1 MKEGIQK
8 PGVLYLIPTPLGEN
22 PPLEVL
28 PLTVKKII
36 EDQNHFIIENEK
48 AARRFI
54 KKIAPNKNQEQLIL
68 YPLNKFITQEETET
82 YLDQC
87 KAGIS
92 IGLFSDS
99 GCPGIAD
106 PGSVIVAKAH
116 RLGIQVKPIVGPSS
130 LILAMMS
137 SGMNGQNFAFNGYL
151 PIEQK
156 KRKQAIIKFEK
167 KAIKD
172 NQAQLFIETPYRSD
186 SLHKELLKVLLSNT
200 LLCVG
205 CDLSLQNEYIKTLT
219 ISQWKNERVN
229 LNKRPCIF
237 IIEGSF

>member
-1 MKEGIQK
+1 MKEGIKK
-8 PGVLYLIPTPLGEN
+8 PGILYLIPTPLGEN

-54 KKIAPNKNQEQLIL
+54 KKIAPNKNQDQLIM
-68 YPLNKFITQEETET
+68 YPLNKFITPEETES

-92 IGLFSDS
+92 MGLFSDA

-106 PGSVIVAKAH
+106 PGSEIIAKAH
-116 RLGIQVKPIVGPSS
+116 RLGIQVKPLVGPSS

-156 KRKQAIIKFEK
+156 KRRQTIIKFEK

-186 SLHKELLKVLLSNT
+186 SLLNELLKVLLSNT

-205 CDLSLQNEYIKTLT
+205 CDLSLKNEYIKTLT
-219 ISQWKNERVN
+219 ISQWKNEKAN

>member
-1 MKEGIQK
+1 MKDRIKK

-54 KKIAPNKNQEQLIL
+54 KKIAPNKNQDQLIL

-92 IGLFSDS
+92 MGLFSDA

-156 KRKQAIIKFEK
+156 KRRQAIIKFEK

-186 SLHKELLKVLLSNT
+186 SLLKELLKVLLSNT
-200 LLCVG
+200 LLCVS
-205 CDLSLQNEYIKTLT
+205 CDLTLQNEYIKTLT
-219 ISQWKNERVN
+219 ISQWKNEKAK

-237 IIEGSF
+237 IIEGPF

>member
-1 MKEGIQK
+1 MKYRIKK

-54 KKIAPNKNQEQLIL
+54 KKIAPNKNQDQLIL

-92 IGLFSDS
+92 MGLFSDA

-156 KRKQAIIKFEK
+156 KRRQAIIKFEK

-186 SLHKELLKVLLSNT
+186 SLLNELLKVLLSNT

-205 CDLSLQNEYIKTLT
+205 CDLSLKNEYIKTLT
-219 ISQWKNERVN
+219 ISQWKNEKAD

>member
-1 MKEGIQK
+1 MKDGIKK

-54 KKIAPNKNQEQLIL
+54 KKIAPNKNQDQLIL

-92 IGLFSDS
+92 MGLFSDA

-156 KRKQAIIKFEK
+156 KRRQAIIKFEK

-186 SLHKELLKVLLSNT
+186 SLLKELLKVLLSNT
-200 LLCVG
+200 LLCVS
-205 CDLSLQNEYIKTLT
+205 CDLTLQNEYIKTLT
-219 ISQWKNERVN
+219 ISQWKNEKAK

>member
-92 IGLFSDS
+92 IGLFSDA

-219 ISQWKNERVN
+219 ISQWKNEKVN

>member
-1 MKEGIQK
+1 MKDRIKK

-54 KKIAPNKNQEQLIL
+54 KKIAPNKNQDQLIL

-87 KAGIS
+87 EAGIS
-92 IGLFSDS
+92 MGLFSDA

-151 PIEQK
+151 PIEKK
-156 KRKQAIIKFEK
+156 KRRQAIIKFEK

-186 SLHKELLKVLLSNT
+186 SLLNELLKVLLSNT

-205 CDLSLQNEYIKTLT
+205 CDLSLKNEYIKTLT
-219 ISQWKNERVN
+219 ISQWKNEKAN

>member
-1 MKEGIQK
+1 MKESINK

-28 PLTVKKII
+28 PLTIKKII

-54 KKIAPNKNQEQLIL
+54 KKIAPNKNQDQLIL

-92 IGLFSDS
+92 MGLFSDA

-106 PGSVIVAKAH
+106 PGSIIVAKAH

-156 KRKQAIIKFEK
+156 KRRQAIIKFEK

-186 SLHKELLKVLLSNT
+186 SLLKELLKVLLSNT

-219 ISQWKNERVN
+219 ISQWRNEKTD

>member
-1 MKEGIQK
+1 MKDGIKK

-54 KKIAPNKNQEQLIL
+54 KKIAPNKNQDQLIL

-87 KAGIS
+87 EAGVS
-92 IGLFSDS
+92 MGLFSDA

-156 KRKQAIIKFEK
+156 KRRQAIIKFEK

-186 SLHKELLKVLLSNT
+186 SLLNELLKVLLSNT

-205 CDLSLQNEYIKTLT
+205 CDLSLKNEYIKTLT
-219 ISQWKNERVN
+219 ISQWKNEKAN

>member
-1 MKEGIQK
+1 MKESINK

-54 KKIAPNKNQEQLIL
+54 KKIAPNKNQDQLIL
-68 YPLNKFITQEETET
+68 YPLNKFIPQEETET

-92 IGLFSDS
+92 MGLFSDA

-106 PGSVIVAKAH
+106 PGSIIVAKAH

-156 KRKQAIIKFEK
+156 KRRQAIIKFEK

-186 SLHKELLKVLLSNT
+186 SLLKELLKVLLSNT

-219 ISQWKNERVN
+219 ISQWRNEKTD

>member
-1 MKEGIQK
+1 MKDGIKK
-8 PGVLYLIPTPLGEN
+8 PGLLYLIPTPLGEN

-54 KKIAPNKNQEQLIL
+54 KKIAPNKNQDQLIL

-87 KAGIS
+87 EAGVS
-92 IGLFSDS
+92 MGLFSDA

-156 KRKQAIIKFEK
+156 KRRQAIIKFEK

-186 SLHKELLKVLLSNT
+186 SLLNELLKVLLSNT

-205 CDLSLQNEYIKTLT
+205 CDLSLKNEYIKTLT
-219 ISQWKNERVN
+219 ISQWKNEKAN

>member
-1 MKEGIQK
+1 MKERINK

-48 AARRFI
+48 VARRFI
-54 KKIAPNKNQEQLIL
+54 KKIAPNKNQDQLIL
-68 YPLNKFITQEETET
+68 YPLNKFIPQEETET

-92 IGLFSDS
+92 MGLFSDA

-106 PGSVIVAKAH
+106 PGSIIVAKAH

-156 KRKQAIIKFEK
+156 KRRQAIIKFEK

-186 SLHKELLKVLLSNT
+186 SLLKELLKVLLLNT

-219 ISQWKNERVN
+219 ISQWRNEKTD

>member
-1 MKEGIQK
+1 MKEGIKK
-8 PGVLYLIPTPLGEN
+8 PGILYLIPTPLGEN

-54 KKIAPNKNQEQLIL
+54 KKIAPNKNQDQLIL

-92 IGLFSDS
+92 MGLFSDA

-156 KRKQAIIKFEK
+156 KRRQAIIKFEK

-186 SLHKELLKVLLSNT
+186 SLLNELLKVLLSNT

-205 CDLSLQNEYIKTLT
+205 CDLSLKNEYIKTLT
-219 ISQWKNERVN
+219 ISQWKNEKAN

>member
-1 MKEGIQK
+1 MKDRIKK

-54 KKIAPNKNQEQLIL
+54 KKIAPNKNQDQLIL

-87 KAGIS
+87 EAGVS
-92 IGLFSDS
+92 MGLFSDA

-151 PIEQK
+151 PIEKK
-156 KRKQAIIKFEK
+156 KRRQAIIKFEK

-186 SLHKELLKVLLSNT
+186 SLLNELLKVLLSNT

-205 CDLSLQNEYIKTLT
+205 CDLSLKNEYIKTLT
-219 ISQWKNERVN
+219 ISQWKNEKAN

-237 IIEGSF
+237 II

>member
-1 MKEGIQK
+1 MKGGIKK

-54 KKIAPNKNQEQLIL
+54 KKIAPNKNQDQLIL

-87 KAGIS
+87 EAGIS
-92 IGLFSDS
+92 MGLFSDA

-156 KRKQAIIKFEK
+156 KRRQAIIKFEK

-186 SLHKELLKVLLSNT
+186 SLLNELLKVLLSNT

-205 CDLSLQNEYIKTLT
+205 CDLSLKNEYIKTLT
-219 ISQWKNERVN
+219 ISQWKNEKAD

>member
-1 MKEGIQK
+1 MNENTSSL
-8 PGVLYLIPTPLGEN
+8 GVLYLIPTPLGEN

-54 KKIAPNKNQEQLIL
+54 KKIAPNKNQDQLIL

-87 KAGIS
+87 EAGVS
-92 IGLFSDS
+92 MGLFSDA

-151 PIEQK
+151 PIEKK
-156 KRKQAIIKFEK
+156 KRRQAIIKFEK

-186 SLHKELLKVLLSNT
+186 SLLNELLKVLLSNT

-205 CDLSLQNEYIKTLT
+205 CDLSLKNEYIKTLT
-219 ISQWKNERVN
+219 ISQWKNEKAN

>member
-1 MKEGIQK
+1 MKEGIKK
-8 PGVLYLIPTPLGEN
+8 PGILYLIPTPLGEN

-54 KKIAPNKNQEQLIL
+54 KKIAPNKNQDQLIL

-87 KAGIS
+87 EAGVS
-92 IGLFSDS
+92 MGLFSDA

-156 KRKQAIIKFEK
+156 KRRQAIIKFEK

-186 SLHKELLKVLLSNT
+186 SLLNELLKVLLSNT

-205 CDLSLQNEYIKTLT
+205 CDLSLKNEYIKTLT
-219 ISQWKNERVN
+219 ISQWKNEKAD

>member
-1 MKEGIQK
+1 MKDGIKK

-54 KKIAPNKNQEQLIL
+54 KKIAPNKNQDQLIL

-87 KAGIS
+87 EAGIS
-92 IGLFSDS
+92 MGLFSDA

-151 PIEQK
+151 PIEKK
-156 KRKQAIIKFEK
+156 KRRQAIIKFEK

-186 SLHKELLKVLLSNT
+186 SLLKELLKVLLSNT
-200 LLCVG
+200 LLCVS
-205 CDLSLQNEYIKTLT
+205 CDLTLQNEYIKTLT
-219 ISQWKNERVN
+219 ISQWKNEKAK

-237 IIEGSF
+237 IIEGPF

>member
-1 MKEGIQK
+1 MKDRIKK

-54 KKIAPNKNQEQLIL
+54 KKIAPNKNQDQLIL

-92 IGLFSDS
+92 MALFSDA

-156 KRKQAIIKFEK
+156 KRRQAIIKFEK

-186 SLHKELLKVLLSNT
+186 SLLNELLKVLLSNT

-205 CDLSLQNEYIKTLT
+205 CDLSLKNEYIKTLT
-219 ISQWKNERVN
+219 ISQWKNEKAN

>member
-1 MKEGIQK
+1 MKDGIKK
-8 PGVLYLIPTPLGEN
+8 PGVLYLIPTPLGDN

-54 KKIAPNKNQEQLIL
+54 KKIAPNKNQDQLIL

-92 IGLFSDS
+92 MGLFSDA

-156 KRKQAIIKFEK
+156 KRRQAIIKFEK

-186 SLHKELLKVLLSNT
+186 SLLKELLKVLLSNT
-200 LLCVG
+200 LLCVS
-205 CDLSLQNEYIKTLT
+205 CDLTLQNEYIKTLT
-219 ISQWKNERVN
+219 ISQWKNEKVK

-237 IIEGSF
+237 IIEGPF

>member
-1 MKEGIQK
+1 MKDGIKK
-8 PGVLYLIPTPLGEN
+8 PGVLYLIPTPLGDN

-54 KKIAPNKNQEQLIL
+54 KKIAPNKNQDQLIL

-92 IGLFSDS
+92 MGLFSDA

-156 KRKQAIIKFEK
+156 KRRQAIIKFEK

-186 SLHKELLKVLLSNT
+186 SLLNELLKVLLSNT

-205 CDLSLQNEYIKTLT
+205 CDLSLKNEYIKTLT
-219 ISQWKNERVN
+219 ISQWKNEKAN

>member
-8 PGVLYLIPTPLGEN
+8 PGVLYLIPTPLGEI

-92 IGLFSDS
+92 IGLFSDA

>member
-1 MKEGIQK
+1 MKDGIKK

-54 KKIAPNKNQEQLIL
+54 KKIAPNKNQDQLIL

-92 IGLFSDS
+92 MGLFSDA

-156 KRKQAIIKFEK
+156 KRRQAIIKFEK

-186 SLHKELLKVLLSNT
+186 SLLKELLKVLLSNT
-200 LLCVG
+200 LLCVS
-205 CDLSLQNEYIKTLT
+205 CDLTLQNEYIKTLT
-219 ISQWKNERVN
+219 ISQWKNEKVK

-237 IIEGSF
+237 IIEGPF

>member
-1 MKEGIQK
+1 MKEGIKK
-8 PGVLYLIPTPLGEN
+8 PGILYLIPTPLGEN

-54 KKIAPNKNQEQLIL
+54 KKIAPNKNQDQLIL

-92 IGLFSDS
+92 MALFSDA

-106 PGSVIVAKAH
+106 PGSEIIAKAH
-116 RLGIQVKPIVGPSS
+116 RLGIQVKPLVGPSS

-156 KRKQAIIKFEK
+156 KRRQAIIKFEK

-186 SLHKELLKVLLSNT
+186 SLLNELLKVLLSNT

-205 CDLSLQNEYIKTLT
+205 CDLSLKNEYIKTLT
-219 ISQWKNERVN
+219 ISQWKNEKAN

>member
-1 MKEGIQK
+1 MKEGIKK
-8 PGVLYLIPTPLGEN
+8 PGILYLIPTPLGEN

-54 KKIAPNKNQEQLIL
+54 KKIAPNKNQDQLIM
-68 YPLNKFITQEETET
+68 YPLNKFITPEETES

-92 IGLFSDS
+92 MGLFSDA

-106 PGSVIVAKAH
+106 PGSEIIAKAH
-116 RLGIQVKPIVGPSS
+116 RLGIQVKPLVGPSS

-156 KRKQAIIKFEK
+156 KRRQAIIKFEK

-186 SLHKELLKVLLSNT
+186 SLLNELLKVLLSNT

-205 CDLSLQNEYIKTLT
+205 CDLSLKNEYIKTLT
-219 ISQWKNERVN
+219 ISQWKNEKAN

>member
-1 MKEGIQK
+1 MKDGIK
-8 PGVLYLIPTPLGEN
+8 KLGVLYLIPTPLGEN

-54 KKIAPNKNQEQLIL
+54 KKIAPNKNQDQLIL

-92 IGLFSDS
+92 MGLFSDA

-116 RLGIQVKPIVGPSS
+116 RLGVQVKPIVGPSS

-156 KRKQAIIKFEK
+156 KRRQAIIKFEK

-186 SLHKELLKVLLSNT
+186 SLLKELLKVLLSNT
-200 LLCVG
+200 LLCVS
-205 CDLSLQNEYIKTLT
+205 CDLTLQNEYIKTLT
-219 ISQWKNERVN
+219 ISQWKNEKAK

-237 IIEGSF
+237 IIEGPF

>member
-1 MKEGIQK
+1 MKEGIKK
-8 PGVLYLIPTPLGEN
+8 PGILYLIPTPLGEN

-54 KKIAPNKNQEQLIL
+54 KKIAPNKNQDQLIM
-68 YPLNKFITQEETET
+68 YPLNKFITPEETES

-92 IGLFSDS
+92 MGLLSDA

-106 PGSVIVAKAH
+106 PGSEIIAKAH
-116 RLGIQVKPIVGPSS
+116 RLGIQVKPLVGPSS

-156 KRKQAIIKFEK
+156 KRRQAIIKFEK

-186 SLHKELLKVLLSNT
+186 SLLKELLKVLLSNT
-200 LLCVG
+200 LLCVS
-205 CDLSLQNEYIKTLT
+205 CDLTLQNEYIKTLT
-219 ISQWKNERVN
+219 ISQWKNEKTN

-237 IIEGSF
+237 IIEGPF

>member
-1 MKEGIQK
+1 MKDGIKK
-8 PGVLYLIPTPLGEN
+8 PGVLFLIPTPLGEN

-54 KKIAPNKNQEQLIL
+54 KKIAPNKNQDQLIL

-92 IGLFSDS
+92 MALFSDA

-156 KRKQAIIKFEK
+156 KRRQAIIKFEK

-186 SLHKELLKVLLSNT
+186 SLLKELLKVLLSNT
-200 LLCVG
+200 LLCVS
-205 CDLSLQNEYIKTLT
+205 CDLTLQNEYIKTLT
-219 ISQWKNERVN
+219 ISQWKNEKVK

-237 IIEGSF
+237 IIEGPF

>member
-54 KKIAPNKNQEQLIL
+54 KKIAPNKNQDQLIL

-87 KAGIS
+87 KTGIS
-92 IGLFSDS
+92 IGLFSDA

-116 RLGIQVKPIVGPSS
+116 KLGIQVKPIVGPSS

-219 ISQWKNERVN
+219 ICQWKNEKVN
-229 LNKRPCIF
+229 FNKRPCIF

>member
-1 MKEGIQK
+1 MKDGIKK

-54 KKIAPNKNQEQLIL
+54 KKIAPNKNQDQLIL

-87 KAGIS
+87 EAGIS
-92 IGLFSDS
+92 MGLFSDA

-151 PIEQK
+151 PIEKK
-156 KRKQAIIKFEK
+156 KRRQAIIKFEK

-186 SLHKELLKVLLSNT
+186 SLLNELLKVLLSNT

-205 CDLSLQNEYIKTLT
+205 CDLSLKNEYIKTLT
-219 ISQWKNERVN
+219 ISQWKNEKAN

>member
-1 MKEGIQK
+1 MKDGIK
-8 PGVLYLIPTPLGEN
+8 KLGVLYLIPTPLGEN

-54 KKIAPNKNQEQLIL
+54 KKIAPNKNQDQLIL

-92 IGLFSDS
+92 MGLFSDA

-156 KRKQAIIKFEK
+156 KRRQAIIKFEK

-186 SLHKELLKVLLSNT
+186 SLLKELLKVLLSNT
-200 LLCVG
+200 LLCVS
-205 CDLSLQNEYIKTLT
+205 CDLTLQNEYIKTLT
-219 ISQWKNERVN
+219 ISQWKNEKVK

-237 IIEGSF
+237 IIEGPF

>member
-1 MKEGIQK
+1 MKDRIKK

-54 KKIAPNKNQEQLIL
+54 KKIAPNKNQDQLIL

-87 KAGIS
+87 EAGVS
-92 IGLFSDS
+92 MGLFSDA

-116 RLGIQVKPIVGPSS
+116 RLGIQVKPIVGHSS
-130 LILAMMS
+130 VILAIMS

-151 PIEQK
+151 PIEKK
-156 KRKQAIIKFEK
+156 KRRQAIIKFEK

-186 SLHKELLKVLLSNT
+186 SLLNELLKVLLSNT

-205 CDLSLQNEYIKTLT
+205 CDLSLKNEYIKTLT
-219 ISQWKNERVN
+219 ISQWKNEKAN

>member
-1 MKEGIQK
+1 MKEGIKK
-8 PGVLYLIPTPLGEN
+8 PGILYLIPTPLGEN

-54 KKIAPNKNQEQLIL
+54 KKIAPNKNQDQLIL
-68 YPLNKFITQEETET
+68 YPLNKFITQEETES

-92 IGLFSDS
+92 MGLFSDA

-106 PGSVIVAKAH
+106 PGSEIIAKAH
-116 RLGIQVKPIVGPSS
+116 RLGIQVKPLVGPSS

-156 KRKQAIIKFEK
+156 KRRQAIIKFEK

-186 SLHKELLKVLLSNT
+186 SLIKELLKVLLSNT

-219 ISQWKNERVN
+219 VSQWKNEKTN

>member
-1 MKEGIQK
+1 MKDGIKK

-54 KKIAPNKNQEQLIL
+54 KKIAPNKNQDQLIL

-92 IGLFSDS
+92 MGLFSDA

-156 KRKQAIIKFEK
+156 KRRQAIIKFEK

-186 SLHKELLKVLLSNT
+186 SLLKELSKVLLSNT
-200 LLCVG
+200 LLCVS
-205 CDLSLQNEYIKTLT
+205 CDLTLQNEYIKTLT
-219 ISQWKNERVN
+219 ISQWKNEKVK

-237 IIEGSF
+237 IIEGPF

>member
-1 MKEGIQK
+1 MKDGK
-8 PGVLYLIPTPLGEN
+8 KKLGVLYLIPTPLGEN

-28 PLTVKKII
+28 PLSVKKII

-54 KKIAPNKNQEQLIL
+54 KKIAPNKNQDQLIL
-68 YPLNKFITQEETET
+68 YPLNKFITQQEIET
-82 YLDQC
+82 YLDEC

-92 IGLFSDS
+92 MGLFSDA

-156 KRKQAIIKFEK
+156 KRKQAIIQFEK

-186 SLHKELLKVLLSNT
+186 SLLKELLKVLLSNT

-219 ISQWKNERVN
+219 ISQWRNEKAD
-229 LNKRPCIF
+229 LNRRPCIF